1 MLTNVIFRASTIN
14 ISKQTRELEQ
24 NRMLNMWQLAENHF
38 LQKEYWHEEEKSTL
52 KLAQKLEIP
61 QQER

>member
-1 MLTNVIFRASTIN
+1 
-14 ISKQTRELEQ
+14 
-24 NRMLNMWQLAENHF
+24 MLNMWQLAENHF
-38 LQKEYWHEEEKSTL
+38 FQKEYWHKEKKSTL

>member
-1 MLTNVIFRASTIN
+1 
-14 ISKQTRELEQ
+14 
-24 NRMLNMWQLAENHF
+24 MLNMWQLAENHF